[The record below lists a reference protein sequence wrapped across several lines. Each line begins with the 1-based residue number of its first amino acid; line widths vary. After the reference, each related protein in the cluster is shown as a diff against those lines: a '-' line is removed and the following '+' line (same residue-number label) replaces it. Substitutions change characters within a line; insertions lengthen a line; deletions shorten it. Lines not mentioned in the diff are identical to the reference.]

1 MIRYLYC
8 KKTEVVEGADL
19 AKVPNLL
26 ADPDIKLW
34 VDIQWESSQEIQ
46 WLEEI
51 FRFHP
56 LTIEDCTHRNQR
68 PKLEDYNGYFFA
80 VLHSFTLRHPEEEV
94 DTQETHFF
102 VASSYMVTVRAEASP
117 QLDSVYQRYRT
128 DAVMW
133 EKGIDFLFYRA
144 SDALVDS
151 YFPLLDEIE
160 DDIDKLED
168 KILAGPDRETLN
180 QLFVLKRV
188 LSFLRKIFSPL
199 RDVFNTLA
207 RRDTSLVSEKTA
219 VYFRDIHDHLTRATE
234 LINSNRDMVGGALDI
249 YLSTISNR
257 MNDIIKRL
265 AVVATIFLPLSF
277 LAGFFGMNF
286 QTIPYEN
293 TRLFFLSLALFVGLP
308 ATMAWW
314 FYRKRWF

>member
-8 KKTEVVEGADL
+8 KKTEVEEGMDL
-19 AKVPNLL
+19 ARVPILL

-34 VDIQWESSQEIQ
+34 IEIRRESSQEIQ
-46 WLEEI
+46 WLEEV

-56 LTIEDCTHRNQR
+56 LTIEDLTHRKQR

-102 VASSYMVTVRAEASP
+102 VASNYMVTFREEASP
-117 QLDSVYQRYRT
+117 KLDLVYQRYRN
-128 DAVMW
+128 DVVLW
-133 EKGIDFLFYRA
+133 DKGIDFLFYRI

-168 KILAGPDRETLN
+168 NILAGPDEDTLK
-180 QLFVLKRV
+180 QLFVLKRA
-188 LSFLRKIFSPL
+188 LSFLRKIMSPL
-199 RDVFNTLA
+199 KDVFNILA
-207 RRDTSLVSEKTA
+207 RRDTLLVSEKTA
-219 VYFRDIHDHLTRATE
+219 IYFRDIHDHLTRATE
-234 LINSNRDMVGGALDI
+234 LINSYRDMVGGALDI
-249 YLSTISNR
+249 YLSTLSNR

-277 LAGFFGMNF
+277 MAWFFGMNF
-286 QTIPYEN
+286 QAIPYGN
-293 TRLFFLSLALFVGLP
+293 TRLFVLSLAMIVGLP

-314 FYRKRWF
+314 FYRKGWF